1 MNFSRSFEAAKTGY
15 AVVAVLLAALPSV
28 AQNLALNP
36 GFESGTTSWF
46 STGPATLT
54 SPTAQ
59 SHSGSRS
66 GVLVNR
72 TDAWNGIHQS
82 VLGVLQPTNTYK
94 ISAWVRLVGGGNQP
108 VLLTMQKTD
117 GGGTTYTTVASGTA
131 TATNWTQLNGGY
143 TLNISG
149 TLTSLSLHM
158 EGPRAGVSFYADDFL
173 VENNDWKTLV
183 NARIEQVRKRNV
195 QLLIVDAA
203 GNPVPGGARPLLH
216 NPAARRRASRFNS
229 NSQVMRGAPLRSNLP
244 PT

>member
-1 MNFSRSFEAAKTGY
+1 M
-15 AVVAVLLAALPSV
+15 VAVLLAALPSV

-66 GVLVNR
+66 GVLANR
-72 TDAWNGIHQS
+72 ADAWNGIHQS

-117 GGGTTYTTVASGTA
+117 GGG
-131 TATNWTQLNGGY
+131 
-143 TLNISG
+143 
-149 TLTSLSLHM
+149 
-158 EGPRAGVSFYADDFL
+158 DD
-173 VENNDWKTLV
+173 
-183 NARIEQVRKRNV
+183 
-195 QLLIVDAA
+195 
-203 GNPVPGGARPLLH
+203 LH
-216 NPAARRRASRFNS
+216 NRCFRHGDRDELNATQRRLHAQHLGHVDLAKSSHGGTARRREFL
-229 NSQVMRGAPLRSNLP
+229 RG
-244 PT
+244 